1 MGTTIFIR
9 VNRDVENKVR
19 ELGGRKVLYAH
30 TYYPRE
36 EFWKIY
42 DHIWYNALRE
52 KYFANSVFPDIYDK
66 TRVSENTSHQFW
78 SVF

>member
-1 MGTTIFIR
+1 MLIR
-9 VNRDVENKVR
+9 M
-19 ELGGRKVLYAH
+19 
-30 TYYPRE
+30 YPRE

-66 TRVSENTSHQFW
+66 TRVSEKYKPSILVGILKALR
-78 SVF
+78 SRKIPVS